1 MVTNSFGRGFTR
13 PGMAN
18 PNIIQPNKP
27 ALVQPSTA
35 TRSPEEKFTFFWQG
49 PLSQW
54 HMCKFTVHHVEYN
67 CTEQWMMAEKA
78 RLFNDRDTE
87 SLILKAKSPKEQ
99 KALGRQVKGFNE
111 DVWNQHD
118 MDIVENGNYAKF
130 TQNMQLL
137 KILLAGEGT
146 TFVEASPYDKIW
158 GIGLAANDPR
168 ATVRSQWKG
177 QNKLGIVLTRLCD
190 KLVLT
195 HKDALAEWE
204 DRQERNRE
212 LDEQFGLRP

>member
-1 MVTNSFGRGFTR
+1 MTNAPRNFGFSR
-13 PGMAN
+13 PNRPMSNISTNKDAQLKTHPQPDT
-18 PNIIQPNKP
+18 PN
-27 ALVQPSTA
+27 
-35 TRSPEEKFTFFWQG
+35 EEKFTFFWQG

-54 HMCKFTVHHVEYN
+54 HMCKFSVHHVDYN

-99 KALGRQVKGFNE
+99 KALGRQVKGFKE
-111 DVWNQHD
+111 DVWSQHD
-118 MDIVENGNYAKF
+118 MDIVEKGNYAKF
-130 TQNMQLL
+130 TQNMHLL

-168 ATVRSQWKG
+168 AMVRSQWKG
-177 QNKLGIVLTRLCD
+177 QNKLGVVLTRLCD

-195 HKDALAEWE
+195 HKVLLAEWE
-204 DRQERNRE
+204 ERQAKNRE
-212 LDEQFGLRP
+212 LDEQLGLRP